1 MAGSK
6 KRSWILQLSVSKNMV
21 SSVNGRGSHY
31 CRIFSG
37 RSSRA
42 HRILVETG
50 ACFILRLVILSPPF
64 GVYMRKIAGV
74 ITVTLALLLLAA
86 GAFAQLR
93 VAPLDIKERTL
104 GNGLRVVSQRDTSS
118 PTVSIHVWYHVGG
131 KNDPSGRSGFA
142 HMFEHM
148 MFKAT
153 KNMPNEKMDRLTE
166 DVGGFN
172 NASTWPDFTNYYE
185 VVPSNHL
192 EPLLWAE
199 AERMVNLN
207 VDEANFASERDVVKE
222 EYRQSV
228 LAQPYGRFFE
238 MLDRLSYQNHPYKRG
253 VIGNLDELNAA
264 TRTDAEKFYKDFY
277 RPDNAV
283 LIVVGD
289 FDQKQLDAWVDKY
302 FGSIPKPTGEVTR
315 VTEAEKEWTSE
326 RRFAETGPIVP
337 FPAVGI
343 TYLAPSSKSTDIP
356 ALRIAQVILGQGES
370 SRLYQALV
378 RNQQIAQEASFDVD
392 VRMDRGLLQFI
403 GIASENGTSEKM
415 EKAIMAE
422 IKKLQESPVSAKELE
437 KAKNQLIARAIRQ
450 RENNDGRA
458 IAIERAIAYL
468 GDPKAV
474 NKEVAELQAVTA
486 DDVRKVMSKYFAENN
501 RVVIYYSQ
509 ANEAEE
515 K

>member
-1 MAGSK
+1 MK
-6 KRSWILQLSVSKNMV
+6 KT
-21 SSVNGRGSHY
+21 
-31 CRIFSG
+31 
-37 RSSRA
+37 A
-42 HRILVETG
+42 
-50 ACFILRLVILSPPF
+50 VILF
-64 GVYMRKIAGV
+64 
-74 ITVTLALLLLAA
+74 AA
-86 GAFAQLR
+86 GWLLIPAFGTFAQLK

-104 GNGLRVVSQRDTSS
+104 QNGLKVVSQRDTTS

-153 KNMPNEKMDRLTE
+153 RNMPNEKMDRLTE

-185 VVPSNHL
+185 VVPSNYL
-192 EPLLWAE
+192 EVLLWAE

-207 VDEANFASERDVVKE
+207 VDDTNFASERDVVKE

-238 MLDRLSYQNHPYKRG
+238 MLDRLSYQSHPYKRG

-264 TRTDAEKFYKDFY
+264 TRADAEKFYKDFY

-289 FDQKQLDAWVDKY
+289 FDQKLMDSWVDKY
-302 FGSIPKPTGEVTR
+302 FGSIAKPTGQIER
-315 VTEAEKEWTSE
+315 VTEIEKEWTAE
-326 RRFAETGPIVP
+326 RRFKETGPIVP

-343 TYLAPSSKSTDIP
+343 TYLAPSSRSADIA

-370 SRLYQALV
+370 SRLYQELV

-415 EKAIMAE
+415 ETAILAE
-422 IKKLQESPVSAKELE
+422 IKKLQDVPVSAKELE
-437 KAKNQLIARAIRQ
+437 KAKNQLISRAIRQ

-458 IAIERAIAYL
+458 IAIERAVAYL

-474 NKEVAELQAVTA
+474 NNEVAQLQAVTA
-486 DDVRKVMSKYFAENN
+486 EDVRNVMRKYLKNNN

-509 ANEAEE
+509 APKAEE